1 MIRRTIPLVLAL
13 LTVLS
18 AGAPAQQ
25 VDSSTQIDMYFGDW
39 RASSPRITH
48 GSLEERD
55 ILTRGDAFAPPR
67 KGAVLR
73 YVNAFSYAT
82 LAPQASTA
90 ATRLEGRQEVFY
102 VWSGRGTV
110 NAGGDTA
117 DISRNVA
124 VLMPAGLEFTIKNTG
139 SEPLTMYLIDEPVP
153 AGFRPNPRMLVRNEN
168 LIPISSTS
176 GFWAHIVKPVFTTAD
191 GLGTLES
198 IVTVTLDALTIGRPH
213 LDTHDLEEVWTA
225 LEGTSLAFLGT
236 QLRRQ
241 GPGVAYMHPPD
252 NLTPHSNINYLEQ
265 GQVKFLYFAQY
276 HPHPPRK

>member
-1 MIRRTIPLVLAL
+1 MIWRTIPLAL
-13 LTVLS
+13 TLWATFS
-18 AGAPAQQ
+18 SGALAQQ

-39 RASSPRITH
+39 RASTPRITH

-55 ILTRGDAFAPPR
+55 ILTRGDAFAPLR

-73 YVNAFSYAT
+73 HVNSFSYAT
-82 LAPQASTA
+82 LAPHASTA

-110 NAGGDTA
+110 TAGGDTA
-117 DISRNVA
+117 ALFRNIA
-124 VLMPAGLEFTIKNTG
+124 VLMPTGLEFTIRNTG
-139 SEPLTMYLIDEPVP
+139 GEPLAMYLIDEPVP
-153 AGFRPNPRMLVRNEN
+153 AGFRPNPKMLVRNEN
-168 LIPISSTS
+168 LLPISSTN

-225 LEGTSLAFLGT
+225 LENTSLAFLGSE
-236 QLRRQ
+236 LRKQ

-276 HPHPPRK
+276 HPHQPRK